1 MKAALAIAL
10 VMLTGCASM
19 RPNPDEWTDKER
31 LAFGLSIAA
40 HAADAVT
47 TARGLE
53 GGCVELNPL
62 LGSAPSISSI
72 IAVKIVVLG
81 LQYVIFNTPGM
92 GDNTHVYGYIAAGL
106 VGGAAAWNSQQD
118 CGR

>member
-40 HAADAVT
+40 HTLDAGTTIAADWD
-47 TARGLE
+47 RCGE
-53 GGCVELNPL
+53 MNPI
-62 LGSAPSISSI
+62 LGSEPSDASI
-72 IAVKIVVLG
+72 IAFKLAAIGFEYWLYNSPNPTWATHHYGFTSAIVIG
-81 LQYVIFNTPGM
+81 
-92 GDNTHVYGYIAAGL
+92 A
-106 VGGAAAWNSQQD
+106 VGIHNSQQD
-118 CGR
+118 CF